1 MGDEYLADPEDEV
14 APSMWPENIGDKH
27 QKQFQMVNCG
37 KDLDAL
43 KDVEFD
49 EKPVHVDF
57 QRLMEMANSEKG
69 VSQMQYFVKHWEY
82 KRANAARLLEEEL
95 GLLSQQRKEIE
106 QKKQQILE
114 EQRIQDESYY
124 AVKRQVPILDEVYKD
139 EWKRPSKKRDD
150 LSRNQELKIDAE
162 YDSISYWKEKAMQL
176 EKTLEASLQRE
187 RSLVEKLEESIKN
200 LQSHTPV
207 EEFSGMLKRA
217 DYFLHLVLQSA
228 PIVIAH
234 QDADLRYRFI
244 FNHFPTLADEDVI
257 GKTDYE
263 ILSGEGIEEMN
274 NVKRE
279 VMAKGMP
286 TKREFVF
293 NTPLFGE
300 KTFVTYIEPVFSKA
314 GETIGV
320 NYVAMDITDQVK
332 RREKMADIRVREAVQ
347 KAKETELS
355 RSLHIT
361 EETLRAKQMLATMSH
376 EIRSP
381 LSGVLSMAEILAT
394 TKLDKEQY
402 QLLEVMLSSGDL
414 VLQLINDIL
423 DLSKVESGAMKLEA
437 TTFRPRE
444 VVKHVLQTAAASL
457 KKELT
462 LEGCIGDD
470 VPVEVIGDVLRIRQI
485 LTNLISNAVK
495 FTHEGKVGI
504 NLQVEYKQIPGCK
517 LEQEQLHKRAHSGSP
532 STTGPENSAVTPRK
546 CDKDISRCPKRESAL
561 QNGISSSENFGEHHE
576 GEEVVWLRC
585 DVYDTGIG
593 IPEKSL
599 PLLFKR
605 YMQASADHAR
615 KYGGTGLGLAICK
628 QLVELMGGTLTV
640 ASKENEGSTFTF
652 VLPCKIPVKE
662 EHSDDSDEVDGSSY
676 NVTTSDIE
684 GSFIFRPRMRTSLLS
699 SGVSIMNNVNLFGGK
714 LMCCDPPNI
723 ANDRKLFSNG
733 FTSTEHNFKNFTPAG
748 VQSNGHS
755 VSVRSTA
762 EEQHDS
768 AMVVELNNQAERV
781 SSSHRDSVSVSGASF
796 QEKTGPCEVLE
807 KQSLHKKSKCSPSGS
822 RSKILLVED
831 NKVNIIVAKSMLEQL
846 GHGIDIVNNGK
857 EAIHALQKH
866 QYDLILMDVHMPE
879 MDGLQATRLIRSFE
893 NTGSWDASVK
903 PADNQMIANSAISSD
918 CAHGKKQGQ
927 RVPIIAMTANSF
939 AESADECLSAG
950 MDSYISKPMNFQNI
964 KECLQRYLPSQ

>member
-1 MGDEYLADPEDEV
+1 MGDDYLAEPEDEV
-14 APSMWPENIGDKH
+14 AQSMWPENIGDKH
-27 QKQFQMVNCG
+27 QRQFRMEKFR
-37 KDLDAL
+37 KDQDAF
-43 KDVEFD
+43 KDVKFD

-69 VSQMQYFVKHWEY
+69 VSQMQYFMKHWEY

-95 GLLSQQRKEIE
+95 GLLCQQRKEIE
-106 QKKQQILE
+106 QNKQQILE
-114 EQRIQDESYY
+114 EQRFQDESYY
-124 AVKRQVPILDEVYKD
+124 AVKRHVPILDEVYED
-139 EWKRPSKKRDD
+139 EWKRPSKKNDD
-150 LSRNQELKIDAE
+150 LSRSRETNIDADH
-162 YDSISYWKEKAMQL
+162 DSVSYWKERATKL
-176 EKTLEASLQRE
+176 EEKLEESIQRE
-187 RSLVEKLEESIKN
+187 RSLVEKLEENIKN
-200 LQSHTPV
+200 LQSHTPA

-244 FNHFPTLADEDVI
+244 FNHYPTLADEDVI

-274 NVKRE
+274 SVKRE
-279 VMAKGMP
+279 VMASGIA
-286 TKREFVF
+286 TKREFAF
-293 NTPLFGE
+293 NTPMFGA
-300 KTFVTYIEPVFSKA
+300 KTFVTYIEPVFSKG
-314 GETIGV
+314 GEAIGV

-347 KAKETELS
+347 NAKETELS

-361 EETLRAKQMLATMSH
+361 EETMRAKQMLATMSH

-394 TKLDKEQY
+394 TKLDKEQH

-423 DLSKVESGAMKLEA
+423 DLSKVESGAMKLES

-462 LEGCIGDD
+462 LVGCIGDD

-504 NLQVEYKQIPGCK
+504 NLQVVHEKQLGCK
-517 LEQEQLHKRAHSGSP
+517 IEIGKIHKRAYSGTAITAAETAAV
-532 STTGPENSAVTPRK
+532 STRN
-546 CDKDISRCPKRESAL
+546 CDKDTLHCSKHEDAF
-561 QNGISSSENFGEHHE
+561 QNGVPTCENFKEDIE

-640 ASKENEGSTFTF
+640 VSKENEGSTFTF
-652 VLPCKIPVKE
+652 VLPCKIPVKD
-662 EHSDDSDEVDGSSY
+662 EHSDDPDEMHSSQ
-676 NVTTSDIE
+676 NDSANSDIE
-684 GSFIFRPRMRTSLLS
+684 GSFFFKPQMRASLLS
-699 SGVSIMNNVNLFGGK
+699 PGVSIMNNTKLIGAK
-714 LMCCDPPNI
+714 LMCYDPPDI
-723 ANDRKLFSNG
+723 SHDRKLFSNG
-733 FTSTEHNFKNFTPAG
+733 FSSTEHNFTNTCTAHQP
-748 VQSNGHS
+748 NGA
-755 VSVRSTA
+755 SVRSTA
-762 EEQHDS
+762 EEPDN
-768 AMVVELNNQAERV
+768 AMVLELNSQAERV
-781 SSSHRDSVSVSGASF
+781 SSSRGDLVSVSGAAAC
-796 QEKTGPCEVLE
+796 KVLE
-807 KQSLHKKSKCSPSGS
+807 EQSLHKKPKCSPIGNKA
-822 RSKILLVED
+822 KILLVED

-846 GHGIDIVNNGK
+846 GHGIDIVNNGMQ
-857 EAIHALQKH
+857 AIRAVQQH
-866 QYDLILMDVHMPE
+866 QYDLILMVQLELFSIMK
-879 MDGLQATRLIRSFE
+879 
-893 NTGSWDASVK
+893 V
-903 PADNQMIANSAISSD
+903 
-918 CAHGKKQGQ
+918 
-927 RVPIIAMTANSF
+927 
-939 AESADECLSAG
+939 
-950 MDSYISKPMNFQNI
+950 
-964 KECLQRYLPSQ
+964 

>member
-1 MGDEYLADPEDEV
+1 MGDDYLAEPEDEV
-14 APSMWPENIGDKH
+14 AQSMWPENIGDKH
-27 QKQFQMVNCG
+27 QRQFRMEKFR
-37 KDLDAL
+37 KDQDAF
-43 KDVEFD
+43 KDVKFD

-69 VSQMQYFVKHWEY
+69 VSQMQYFMKHWEY

-95 GLLSQQRKEIE
+95 GLLCQQRKEIE
-106 QKKQQILE
+106 QNKQQILE
-114 EQRIQDESYY
+114 EQRFQDESYY
-124 AVKRQVPILDEVYKD
+124 AVKRHVPILDEVYED
-139 EWKRPSKKRDD
+139 EWKRPSKKNDD
-150 LSRNQELKIDAE
+150 LSRSRETNIDADH
-162 YDSISYWKEKAMQL
+162 DSVSYWKERATKL
-176 EKTLEASLQRE
+176 EEKLEESIQRE
-187 RSLVEKLEESIKN
+187 RSLVEKLEENIKN
-200 LQSHTPV
+200 LQSHTPA

-244 FNHFPTLADEDVI
+244 FNHYPTLADEDVI

-274 NVKRE
+274 SVKRE
-279 VMAKGMP
+279 VMASGIA
-286 TKREFVF
+286 TKREFAF
-293 NTPLFGE
+293 NTPMFGA
-300 KTFVTYIEPVFSKA
+300 KTFVTYIEPVFSKG
-314 GETIGV
+314 GEAIGV

-347 KAKETELS
+347 NAKETELS

-361 EETLRAKQMLATMSH
+361 EETMRAKQMLATMSH

-394 TKLDKEQY
+394 TKLDKEQH

-423 DLSKVESGAMKLEA
+423 DLSKVESGAMKLES

-462 LEGCIGDD
+462 LVGCIGDD

-504 NLQVEYKQIPGCK
+504 NLQVVHEKQLGCK
-517 LEQEQLHKRAHSGSP
+517 IEIGKIHKRAYSGTAITAAETAAV
-532 STTGPENSAVTPRK
+532 STRN
-546 CDKDISRCPKRESAL
+546 CDKDTLHCSKHEDAF
-561 QNGISSSENFGEHHE
+561 QNGVPTCENFKEDIE

-640 ASKENEGSTFTF
+640 VSKENEGSTFTF
-652 VLPCKIPVKE
+652 VLPCKIPVKD
-662 EHSDDSDEVDGSSY
+662 EHSDDPDEMHSSQ
-676 NVTTSDIE
+676 NDSANSDIE
-684 GSFIFRPRMRTSLLS
+684 GSFFFKPQMRASLLS
-699 SGVSIMNNVNLFGGK
+699 PGVSIMNNTKLIGAK
-714 LMCCDPPNI
+714 LMCYDPPDI
-723 ANDRKLFSNG
+723 SHDRKLFSNG
-733 FTSTEHNFKNFTPAG
+733 FSSTEHNFTNTCTAHQP
-748 VQSNGHS
+748 NGA
-755 VSVRSTA
+755 SVRSTA
-762 EEQHDS
+762 EEPDN
-768 AMVVELNNQAERV
+768 AMVLELNSQAERV
-781 SSSHRDSVSVSGASF
+781 SSSRGDLVSVSGAAAC
-796 QEKTGPCEVLE
+796 KVLE
-807 KQSLHKKSKCSPSGS
+807 EQSLHKKPKCSPIGNKA
-822 RSKILLVED
+822 KILLVED

-846 GHGIDIVNNGK
+846 GHGIDIVNNGMQ
-857 EAIHALQKH
+857 AIRAVQQH

-879 MDGLQATRLIRSFE
+879 MDGLQATKHIRYFE
-893 NTGSWDASVK
+893 NTGCWDVSVK
-903 PADNQMIANSAISSD
+903 PEDNRMITGSVISSD
-918 CAHGKKQGQ
+918 CAHAKKQGQ

-939 AESADECLSAG
+939 AESSEECLAAG
-950 MDSYISKPMNFQNI
+950 MDSYISKPVNFQNI
-964 KECLQRYLPSQ
+964 KECLQRYLMSQ

>member
-1 MGDEYLADPEDEV
+1 MGDDYLAELEDEV
-14 APSMWPENIGDKH
+14 TQSMWPENIGDKH
-27 QKQFQMVNCG
+27 QRQFRMENFR
-37 KDLDAL
+37 KDQDAF
-43 KDVEFD
+43 KDVKFD

-69 VSQMQYFVKHWEY
+69 VSQMQYFMKHWEY

-95 GLLSQQRKEIE
+95 GLLCQQRKEIE
-106 QKKQQILE
+106 QNKQQILE
-114 EQRIQDESYY
+114 EQRFQDESYY
-124 AVKRQVPILDEVYKD
+124 AVKRHVPILDEVYED
-139 EWKRPSKKRDD
+139 EWKRPSKKNDD
-150 LSRNQELKIDAE
+150 LSRSRETKIDAD
-162 YDSISYWKEKAMQL
+162 YDSVSYWKERATKL
-176 EKTLEASLQRE
+176 EEKLEESIQRE
-187 RSLVEKLEESIKN
+187 RSLVEKLEENIKN
-200 LQSHTPV
+200 LQSHTPA

-244 FNHFPTLADEDVI
+244 FNHYPTLADEDVI

-274 NVKRE
+274 SVKRE
-279 VMAKGMP
+279 VMATGIA
-286 TKREFVF
+286 TKREFAF
-293 NTPLFGE
+293 NTPMFGA
-300 KTFVTYIEPVFSKA
+300 KTFVTYIEPVFSKG

-347 KAKETELS
+347 NAKETELS
-355 RSLHIT
+355 KSLHIT
-361 EETLRAKQMLATMSH
+361 EETMRAKQMLATMSH

-394 TKLDKEQY
+394 TKLDKEQH

-423 DLSKVESGAMKLEA
+423 DLSKVESGAMKLES

-504 NLQVEYKQIPGCK
+504 NLQVVHDKQPGCK
-517 LEQEQLHKRAHSGSP
+517 IEGGKIHKRAYSGTAITAAETAAVSP
-532 STTGPENSAVTPRK
+532 RN
-546 CDKDISRCPKRESAL
+546 CDKDNLHCSKHEDAF
-561 QNGISSSENFGEHHE
+561 QNGVPTCENFKEDIE

-605 YMQASADHAR
+605 YMQASTDHAR

-628 QLVELMGGTLTV
+628 QLVELMGGTLIV
-640 ASKENEGSTFTF
+640 VSKENEGSTFTF

-662 EHSDDSDEVDGSSY
+662 EHSDDPDEVHSSR
-676 NVTTSDIE
+676 NDSANSDIE
-684 GSFIFRPRMRTSLLS
+684 GSFFFKPQMRASLLS
-699 SGVSIMNNVNLFGGK
+699 PGVSIMNNTKLFGAK
-714 LMCCDPPNI
+714 LMCYDPPDI
-723 ANDRKLFSNG
+723 SDDRKLSSNG
-733 FTSTEHNFKNFTPAG
+733 FSSTEHNFTNTSTALQP
-748 VQSNGHS
+748 NGAN
-755 VSVRSTA
+755 VRSTA
-762 EEQHDS
+762 EEEHDN
-768 AMVVELNNQAERV
+768 AMVLELNSQAERV
-781 SSSHRDSVSVSGASF
+781 SSSRGDLLSVSGAA
-796 QEKTGPCEVLE
+796 PCKVLE
-807 KQSLHKKSKCSPSGS
+807 EQSHHKKSKCSPTSNKA
-822 RSKILLVED
+822 KILLVED

-846 GHGIDIVNNGK
+846 GHAIDIVNNGMQ
-857 EAIHALQKH
+857 AIRAVQQH

-879 MDGLQATRLIRSFE
+879 MDGLQATKHIRSFE
-893 NTGSWDASVK
+893 NTGCWDVSVK
-903 PADNQMIANSAISSD
+903 PEDNRMITDSTISSD
-918 CAHGKKQGQ
+918 CAHAKKQGQ

-939 AESADECLSAG
+939 AESAEECLAAG
-950 MDSYISKPMNFQNI
+950 MDSYISKPVNFQNI
-964 KECLQRYLPSQ
+964 KECLQRYLMSQ

>member
-1 MGDEYLADPEDEV
+1 MGDEYLAEPENEV
-14 APSMWPENIGDKH
+14 AQSMWPENIGDKH
-27 QKQFQMVNCG
+27 QRQFRMENFR
-37 KDLDAL
+37 KDQDAF
-43 KDVEFD
+43 KDFKFD
-49 EKPVHVDF
+49 QKPVHVDF
-57 QRLMEMANSEKG
+57 QRLMEMANSDKG
-69 VSQMQYFVKHWEY
+69 VSHMQYFMKHWEY

-106 QKKQQILE
+106 QNKQQILE
-114 EQRIQDESYY
+114 EQRFQDESYY
-124 AVKRQVPILDEVYKD
+124 AVKRHVPILDEVYED
-139 EWKRPSKKRDD
+139 EWKRPSKKNDE
-150 LSRNQELKIDAE
+150 LSRNREPKIDVD
-162 YDSISYWKEKAMQL
+162 YDSVAYWKERATQL
-176 EKTLEASLQRE
+176 EKTLEESIQRE
-187 RSLVEKLEESIKN
+187 RSLVEKLEENIKN
-200 LQSHTPV
+200 LQSHTPA

-244 FNHFPTLADEDVI
+244 FNHYPTLADEDVI

-274 NVKRE
+274 CVKRE
-279 VMAKGMP
+279 VMATGIA
-286 TKREFVF
+286 TKREFAF
-293 NTPLFGE
+293 NTPMFGA
-300 KTFVTYIEPVFSKA
+300 KTFVTYIEPVFSKG

-332 RREKMADIRVREAVQ
+332 RREKMADIRVREAIQ
-347 KAKETELS
+347 NAKETELS

-361 EETLRAKQMLATMSH
+361 EETMRAKQMLATMSH

-394 TKLDKEQY
+394 TKLDKEQH
-402 QLLEVMLSSGDL
+402 QLLQVMLSSGDL

-423 DLSKVESGAMKLEA
+423 DLSKVESGAMKLES

-444 VVKHVLQTAAASL
+444 VVQHVLQTAAASL

-470 VPVEVIGDVLRIRQI
+470 VPVEVIGDVLRVRQI

-504 NLQVEYKQIPGCK
+504 NLQVVHEQQPGCK
-517 LEQEQLHKRAHSGSP
+517 MEHEKVHKRAYPGTP
-532 STTGPENSAVTPRK
+532 ITTAAENSCLSPRN
-546 CDKDISRCPKRESAL
+546 CDKDTLNCSKHEDFV
-561 QNGISSSENFGEHHE
+561 QNGVPTCENFREDHE
-576 GEEVVWLRC
+576 REEVVWLRC

-628 QLVELMGGTLTV
+628 QLVELMGGTLTIV
-640 ASKENEGSTFTF
+640 SRENEGSTFTF

-662 EHSDDSDEVDGSSY
+662 EHSDDPDEVHSSQ
-676 NVTTSDIE
+676 NGFTNSDIE
-684 GSFIFRPRMRTSLLS
+684 GSFLFKPQMRTSLLS
-699 SGVSIMNNVNLFGGK
+699 TGVSVISNSKLFGAK
-714 LMCCDPPNI
+714 LMCYDPPDI
-723 ANDRKLFSNG
+723 LDDRKPFSNG
-733 FTSTEHNFKNFTPAG
+733 FTSKEQDFASCTSDAH
-748 VQSNGHS
+748 QSNGA
-755 VSVRSTA
+755 SVRSTA
-762 EEQHDS
+762 EKQHDDE
-768 AMVVELNNQAERV
+768 MVLELNSQAERV
-781 SSSHRDSVSVSGASF
+781 SSSQGDTVSVSGSSC
-796 QEKTGPCEVLE
+796 QKTGPYKILE
-807 KQSLHKKSKCSPSGS
+807 AESLHKKSKCSPIGNKA
-822 RSKILLVED
+822 KILLVED
-831 NKVNIIVAKSMLEQL
+831 NRVNIIVAKSMLEQL
-846 GHGIDIVNNGK
+846 GHGIDIVNNGMQ
-857 EAIHALQKH
+857 AIRAVQHH

-879 MDGLQATRLIRSFE
+879 MDGLQATKHIRSFE
-893 NTGSWDASVK
+893 STGFWDASVK
-903 PADNQMIANSAISSD
+903 PEDDLMIADPAISSD
-918 CAHGKKQGQ
+918 CTHAKRQGQ

-939 AESADECLSAG
+939 SESADECLAAG
-950 MDSYISKPMNFQNI
+950 MDSYISKPVNFQNI

>member
-1 MGDEYLADPEDEV
+1 MGDVYLAEPEDEV

-27 QKQFQMVNCG
+27 QKQFKMENFG
-37 KDLDAL
+37 KDLDAF
-43 KDVEFD
+43 KDVKFD
-49 EKPVHVDF
+49 EKPVAVDF
-57 QRLMEMANSEKG
+57 QQLMEMAGSEKG
-69 VSQMQYFVKHWEY
+69 VSHMQYFVKRWEC

-106 QKKQQILE
+106 QKKLQILE
-114 EQRIQDESYY
+114 EQRYQDESYY
-124 AVKRQVPILDEVYKD
+124 AVKRHVPILDEVYKD
-139 EWKRPSKKRDD
+139 EWKRPSKKNDD
-150 LSRNQELKIDAE
+150 LSCKQELKIDAE
-162 YDSISYWKEKAMQL
+162 YDSISYWKERARKL
-176 EKTLEASLQRE
+176 EKTLEVSLQRE
-187 RSLVEKLEESIKN
+187 RSLAEKLEENIKN

-279 VMAKGMP
+279 VMAKGVA

-361 EETLRAKQMLATMSH
+361 EQTMRAKQMLATMSH

-402 QLLEVMLSSGDL
+402 QLVEVMLSSGDL

-437 TTFRPRE
+437 TTFRPKE

-504 NLQVEYKQIPGCK
+504 NLQVVHKQLPGCK
-517 LEQEQLHKRAHSGSP
+517 IEHEQLYKRVHSGSP
-532 STTGPENSAVTPRK
+532 ITTAPENSAVSPGICDNIPRCSK
-546 CDKDISRCPKRESAL
+546 CEDAFQS
-561 QNGISSSENFGEHHE
+561 GIPSSKNFGEHHE

-599 PLLFKR
+599 PLLFER

-640 ASKENEGSTFTF
+640 VSKENEGSTFTF

-662 EHSDDSDEVDGSSY
+662 EHNDDSEEVHSSSY

-684 GSFIFRPRMRTSLLS
+684 GSFLFKPHMRTSLLS
-699 SGVSIMNNVNLFGGK
+699 SGVSMNNTKLFGGK

-723 ANDRKLFSNG
+723 LNDHKLFSNG
-733 FTSTEHNFKNFTPAG
+733 FTSTEQNFADCTPAIR
-748 VQSNGHS
+748 QSNGPS

-762 EEQHDS
+762 EEQHDN
-768 AMVVELNNQAERV
+768 AMVVELNSQAERV
-781 SSSHRDSVSVSGASF
+781 SSSRGDSVSVSGASF
-796 QEKTGPCEVLE
+796 QEETRPCKVLE

-822 RSKILLVED
+822 KAKILLVED
-831 NKVNIIVAKSMLEQL
+831 NRVNIIVAKSMLEQL
-846 GHGIDIVNNGK
+846 GHEIDIVNNGM
-857 EAIHALQKH
+857 EAIRALQNH
-866 QYDLILMDVHMPE
+866 QYNLILMDVHMPE
-879 MDGLQATRLIRSFE
+879 MDGLQATRHIRSYE
-893 NTGSWDASVK
+893 NTGCWDASVK
-903 PADNQMIANSAISSD
+903 PEDNQMIADSVISSG
-918 CAHGKKQGQ
+918 CAHAKKHGQ

-939 AESADECLSAG
+939 AESANECLAAG
-950 MDSYISKPMNFQNI
+950 MDSYISKPVNFQNI
-964 KECLQRYLPSQ
+964 IECLQRYLPSQ

>member
-1 MGDEYLADPEDEV
+1 MGDEYLAEPEDEV
-14 APSMWPENIGDKH
+14 AISMWPENIGDKH
-27 QKQFQMVNCG
+27 QKQFKMEKLG
-37 KDLDAL
+37 KDQDAL
-43 KDVEFD
+43 EDANFQQ
-49 EKPVHVDF
+49 KPSSVDLN
-57 QRLMEMANSEKG
+57 RLMELANSEKG

-82 KRANAARLLEEEL
+82 KRANTARLLKEQI
-95 GLLSQQRKEIE
+95 GLLCQQRKEIE
-106 QKKQQILE
+106 QRKQQILE
-114 EQRIQDESYY
+114 EQQFQDESYY

-139 EWKRPSKKRDD
+139 EWKRPSKKNDD
-150 LSRNQELKIDAE
+150 LSHNQELKIDAE
-162 YDSISYWKEKAMQL
+162 YDSISYWKERAMQL

-187 RSLVEKLEESIKN
+187 RSLEEKLEENIKN

-274 NVKRE
+274 NVKKE
-279 VMAKGMP
+279 VMASGKA

-293 NTPLFGE
+293 NTPLFGA
-300 KTFVTYIEPVFSKA
+300 KTFVTYIEPVFSKS

-320 NYVAMDITDQVK
+320 NYVAMDITDQVT

-355 RSLHIT
+355 KSLHIT
-361 EETLRAKQMLATMSH
+361 EETMRAKQMLATMSH

-457 KKELT
+457 KKELI
-462 LEGCIGDD
+462 LEGCIGDN
-470 VPVEVIGDVLRIRQI
+470 VPLEVTGDVLRIRQI

-504 NLQVEYKQIPGCK
+504 NLHVLDKQLPGCRI
-517 LEQEQLHKRAHSGSP
+517 EGGQLHSKAHSAP
-532 STTGPENSAVTPRK
+532 AAAAEHFSASPRK
-546 CDKDISRCPKRESAL
+546 CDNDTLGCSNHEDAC
-561 QNGISSSENFGEHHE
+561 QTGIPSNDNFGEHHE
-576 GEEVVWLRC
+576 GDEVVWLRC

-605 YMQASADHAR
+605 YMQASDDHAR

-640 ASKENEGSTFTF
+640 VSKENEGSTFSF

-662 EHSDDSDEVDGSSY
+662 DHSDDPDDMPSSGGDF
-676 NVTTSDIE
+676 TTSDIE
-684 GSFIFRPRMRTSLLS
+684 GSFIFKPQARPYLLT
-699 SGVSIMNNVNLFGGK
+699 SGVSVMNNTKLIGGNQFY
-714 LMCCDPPNI
+714 DTPNI
-723 ANDRKLFSNG
+723 LEDRKPFSNG
-733 FTSTEHNFKNFTPAG
+733 FVLAEDHSTNSASTAH
-748 VQSNGHS
+748 QSNGPS
-755 VSVRSTA
+755 VSRTNK
-762 EEQHDS
+762 EQHDN
-768 AMVVELNNQAERV
+768 AMVIELNRQAERV
-781 SSSHRDSVSVSGASF
+781 SSSRGDTTSVSGLIH
-796 QEKTGPCEVLE
+796 EERGPCRVHEE
-807 KQSLHKKSKCSPSGS
+807 KSLHKKSKCSPSS
-822 RSKILLVED
+822 NKAKILLVED
-831 NKVNIIVAKSMLEQL
+831 NKVNIMVAKSMLEQL
-846 GHGIDIVNNGK
+846 GHGIDIVNNGL
-857 EAIHALQKH
+857 EAIRAIQKR
-866 QYDLILMDVHMPE
+866 QYDIILMDVHMPE
-879 MDGLQATRLIRSFE
+879 MDGLQATKFIRSFE
-893 NTGSWDASVK
+893 NTGCWDTSVK
-903 PADNQMIANSAISSD
+903 PEHDQIIAGSDNLSD
-918 CAHGKKQGQ
+918 CAHMKKQGK

-939 AESADECLSAG
+939 SESAEECLAAG
-950 MDSYISKPMNFQNI
+950 MDSYISKPVNFQNI
-964 KECLQRYLPSQ
+964 KECLQQYLPPQ

>member
-1 MGDEYLADPEDEV
+1 MGDEYLAEPEDEV

-27 QKQFQMVNCG
+27 QKQFRMETFR

-43 KDVEFD
+43 KDVKFD

-57 QRLMEMANSEKG
+57 QRLMEMADSGKS

-95 GLLSQQRKEIE
+95 GLLCQQRKEIE

-124 AVKRQVPILDEVYKD
+124 AAKRQVPILDEVYND
-139 EWKRPSKKRDD
+139 EWKRPSKKSDD
-150 LSRNQELKIDAE
+150 LSRNKELKIDAE
-162 YDSISYWKEKAMQL
+162 YDSISYWKERAMQL
-176 EKTLEASLQRE
+176 EKTLEASLERE
-187 RSLVEKLEESIKN
+187 RSLVSNLEESIKN

-279 VMAKGMP
+279 VMAKRMP

-320 NYVAMDITDQVK
+320 NYVAMDITDQIK

-355 RSLHIT
+355 RSIHIT
-361 EETLRAKQMLATMSH
+361 EETMRAKQMLATMSH

-423 DLSKVESGAMKLEA
+423 DLSKVESGAMKLES

-470 VPVEVIGDVLRIRQI
+470 VPLEVIGDVLRIRQI

-504 NLQVEYKQIPGCK
+504 NLQVVYEH
-517 LEQEQLHKRAHSGSP
+517 EQLHKRVHSGNP
-532 STTGPENSAVTPRK
+532 ITTAPDNSAAIPRNN
-546 CDKDISRCPKRESAL
+546 DKDISRCSKREDAF
-561 QNGISSSENFGEHHE
+561 QNGIPSSENLGEHHE

-640 ASKENEGSTFTF
+640 VSKENEGSTFTF

-662 EHSDDSDEVDGSSY
+662 EHSDDPDEVHSCSY
-676 NVTTSDIE
+676 NDLE
-684 GSFIFRPRMRTSLLS
+684 GSFLFKPHMRTSLLS
-699 SGVSIMNNVNLFGGK
+699 SGVSTMNNTKLFGGK

-723 ANDRKLFSNG
+723 LNDRKVFSNG
-733 FTSTEHNFKNFTPAG
+733 FTSTEQNFANCAPSAR
-748 VQSNGHS
+748 QSNVPS

-768 AMVVELNNQAERV
+768 EMVFELNSQAERI
-781 SSSHRDSVSVSGASF
+781 SSSCGDSVSVSGASF
-796 QEKTGPCEVLE
+796 QEETGPCQVLE
-807 KQSLHKKSKCSPSGS
+807 KQSLHKKSKCSPSGNKA
-822 RSKILLVED
+822 KILLVED

-846 GHGIDIVNNGK
+846 GHGIDIVNNGM
-857 EAIHALQKH
+857 EAIRALQKH

-879 MDGLQATRLIRSFE
+879 MDGLQATRYIRSFE
-893 NTGSWDASVK
+893 STGCWDPSVK
-903 PADNQMIANSAISSD
+903 PEDNQMIADSVILSD
-918 CAHGKKQGQ
+918 CAHAKGKGQ

-939 AESADECLSAG
+939 TESANECLAAG
-950 MDSYISKPMNFQNI
+950 MDSYISKPVNFQNI
-964 KECLQRYLPSQ
+964 KECLRYLPSQ

>member
-1 MGDEYLADPEDEV
+1 MGDDYLAEPENEV
-14 APSMWPENIGDKH
+14 AQSMWPENIGDKH
-27 QKQFQMVNCG
+27 QRQFRMEKFRNDQ
-37 KDLDAL
+37 DAF
-43 KDVEFD
+43 KDVKFD
-49 EKPVHVDF
+49 EKPVHVDY

-69 VSQMQYFVKHWEY
+69 VSHMQYFMKHWEY
-82 KRANAARLLEEEL
+82 KRANAARLQEEEL

-106 QKKQQILE
+106 QNKQQILE
-114 EQRIQDESYY
+114 EQRFQDESYY
-124 AVKRQVPILDEVYKD
+124 AVKRHVPILDEAYED
-139 EWKRPSKKRDD
+139 EWKRPSKKNDE
-150 LSRNQELKIDAE
+150 LSRNREPKIDAD
-162 YDSISYWKEKAMQL
+162 YDSVAYWKERATQL
-176 EKTLEASLQRE
+176 EKTLDESIQRE
-187 RSLVEKLEESIKN
+187 RSLVEKLEENIKN
-200 LQSHTPV
+200 LQSHTPT

-244 FNHFPTLADEDVI
+244 FNHYPTLADEDVI

-274 NVKRE
+274 SVKRE
-279 VMAKGMP
+279 VMATGIA
-286 TKREFVF
+286 TKREFAF
-293 NTPLFGE
+293 NTPMFGA
-300 KTFVTYIEPVFSKA
+300 KTFVTYIEPVFSKG

-332 RREKMADIRVREAVQ
+332 RREKMADIRVREAIQ
-347 KAKETELS
+347 NAKETELS

-361 EETLRAKQMLATMSH
+361 EETMRAKQMLATMSH

-381 LSGVLSMAEILAT
+381 LSGVLSMAEILST
-394 TKLDKEQY
+394 TKLDKEQH

-423 DLSKVESGAMKLEA
+423 DLSKVESGAMKLES

-504 NLQVEYKQIPGCK
+504 NLQVVREQQPGCK
-517 LEQEQLHKRAHSGSP
+517 IEHEKIQKRAYPGTPITTAAENPCVSP
-532 STTGPENSAVTPRK
+532 RN
-546 CDKDISRCPKRESAL
+546 CDKDSLNCSKHEDAVH
-561 QNGISSSENFGEHHE
+561 NGVPTCENFREDHE

-593 IPEKSL
+593 IPVKSL

-640 ASKENEGSTFTF
+640 VSKENEGSKFTF

-662 EHSDDSDEVDGSSY
+662 EHSDDPDEVDSSQSGFT
-676 NVTTSDIE
+676 NSDIE
-684 GSFIFRPRMRTSLLS
+684 GSFIFKPQMRTSLLS
-699 SGVSIMNNVNLFGGK
+699 SGVSVMNNTKLFGAK
-714 LMCCDPPNI
+714 LMCYDPPSI
-723 ANDRKLFSNG
+723 LDDCKPLSNG
-733 FTSTEHNFKNFTPAG
+733 FTSKEQNSANCTSAAH
-748 VQSNGHS
+748 QSNGA
-755 VSVRSTA
+755 SVRSTA
-762 EEQHDS
+762 EKQHDD
-768 AMVVELNNQAERV
+768 AMVLELNSQAERV
-781 SSSHRDSVSVSGASF
+781 SSSRGDTVSASGASG
-796 QEKTGPCEVLE
+796 QKTGPCKVLE
-807 KQSLHKKSKCSPSGS
+807 EQSLHKKSKCSPIGNKA
-822 RSKILLVED
+822 KILLVED
-831 NKVNIIVAKSMLEQL
+831 NRVNIIVAKSMLEQL
-846 GHGIDIVNNGK
+846 GHGIDIVNNGMQ
-857 EAIHALQKH
+857 AIRAVQQH

-879 MDGLQATRLIRSFE
+879 MDGLQATKHIRSFE
-893 NTGSWDASVK
+893 NTGYWDASVK
-903 PADNQMIANSAISSD
+903 PEDDQMIADPAISSD
-918 CAHGKKQGQ
+918 CTPAKRQGQ

-939 AESADECLSAG
+939 SESADECLAAG
-950 MDSYISKPMNFQNI
+950 MDSYISKPVNFQNI

>member
-1 MGDEYLADPEDEV
+1 MGDEYLAEPEDEV

-27 QKQFQMVNCG
+27 QKQFKMENLG
-37 KDLDAL
+37 KGQDAL
-43 KDVEFD
+43 KDVRFQ
-49 EKPVHVDF
+49 EKPSSVDF

-82 KRANAARLLEEEL
+82 KRANTARLLKEQI
-95 GLLSQQRKEIE
+95 GLLCQQRKEIE

-114 EQRIQDESYY
+114 EQHFQDESYY

-139 EWKRPSKKRDD
+139 EWKRPSKKSDD
-150 LSRNQELKIDAE
+150 LCHNQELKIDAE
-162 YDSISYWKEKAMQL
+162 YDSISYWKERAMQL

-187 RSLVEKLEESIKN
+187 HSLEEKLEENIKN

-207 EEFSGMLKRA
+207 EEFSGMLQRA

-234 QDADLRYRFI
+234 QDTDLRYRFI

-274 NVKRE
+274 NVKKE
-279 VMAKGMP
+279 VMASGIP
-286 TKREFVF
+286 TKREFIF
-293 NTPLFGE
+293 NTPLFGA
-300 KTFVTYIEPVFSKA
+300 KTFVTYIEPVFSKS

-361 EETLRAKQMLATMSH
+361 EETMRAKQMLATMSH

-423 DLSKVESGAMKLEA
+423 DLSKVESGAMKLES

-470 VPVEVIGDVLRIRQI
+470 VPVEVTGDVLRIRQI

-504 NLQVEYKQIPGCK
+504 NLHVLDKQPPGCRIK
-517 LEQEQLHKRAHSGSP
+517 GVQLHMKTHSAS
-532 STTGPENSAVTPRK
+532 SVTAAEHSSASLRN
-546 CDKDISRCPKRESAL
+546 CDKDTLGCSNHEDACHT
-561 QNGISSSENFGEHHE
+561 GIPPNNNFGEHDG
-576 GEEVVWLRC
+576 GEEAVWLRC

-593 IPEKSL
+593 IPEESL

-628 QLVELMGGTLTV
+628 QLVELMGGTLNV
-640 ASKENEGSTFTF
+640 VSKENDGSTFSF
-652 VLPCKIPVKE
+652 ILPCKITVKE
-662 EHSDDSDEVDGSSY
+662 DHSDDPDVMPSSHGDF
-676 NVTTSDIE
+676 TTSDIE
-684 GSFIFRPRMRTSLLS
+684 GSFLFKPQARPCLLS
-699 SGVSIMNNVNLFGGK
+699 SGVSVMKNKFIGCNL
-714 LMCCDPPNI
+714 MSYDPPNRLE
-723 ANDRKLFSNG
+723 NCKLFSNG
-733 FTSTEHNFKNFTPAG
+733 FASAEDNSANSTSTASC
-748 VQSNGHS
+748 QSNGPS
-755 VSVRSTA
+755 TRSTD
-762 EEQHDS
+762 EEQHDN
-768 AMVVELNNQAERV
+768 AMVIDLNRQAEWI
-781 SSSHRDSVSVSGASF
+781 SSSQGGTTSVSGPNIH
-796 QEKTGPCEVLE
+796 EERGPCKVLE
-807 KQSLHKKSKCSPSGS
+807 EKSLHKKSKCSQSS
-822 RSKILLVED
+822 NKAKILLVED
-831 NKVNIIVAKSMLEQL
+831 NKVNIMVAKSMLEQL
-846 GHGIDIVNNGK
+846 GHGIDIVNNGMQ
-857 EAIHALQKH
+857 AIHAVQRC
-866 QYDLILMDVHMPE
+866 QYDIILMDVHMPE
-879 MDGLQATRLIRSFE
+879 MDGLQATKFIRSFE
-893 NTGSWDASVK
+893 NTGCWDTSVK
-903 PADNQMIANSAISSD
+903 PEHDQMISGSAMSSD
-918 CAHGKKQGQ
+918 CARIRKQGK

-939 AESADECLSAG
+939 SESAEECLAAG
-950 MDSYISKPMNFQNI
+950 MDSYISKPVNFQNI